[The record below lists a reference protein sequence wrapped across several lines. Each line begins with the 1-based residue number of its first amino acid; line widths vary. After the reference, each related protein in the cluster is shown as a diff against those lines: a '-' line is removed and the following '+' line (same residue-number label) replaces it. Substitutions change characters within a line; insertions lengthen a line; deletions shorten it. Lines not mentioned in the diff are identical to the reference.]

1 MRRHQSDSDCLISLQ
16 FTLLGRELPYMLSRF
31 MQKKYKMTI
40 SRLTVDKLGVK
51 LYDRVSAVIAEVV
64 ANSYDADATEVIIT
78 APMGEWLARKEQGKV
93 IDKAFTIQVSDDGS
107 GMLVDDSVNEIND
120 FYLKVGAERR
130 RDPRRGDK
138 SKKFGRRVMGR
149 KGVGKLAP
157 FGVCGK
163 IEVVSSSGS
172 KRTGVDANGK
182 QVRGFSTSHLIM
194 DRTAILWETD
204 QPYYPQP
211 GPWDET
217 VRPKTGTSIKMEDFD
232 HRRVPTIADFE
243 RQLAQRF
250 GLSTPHWRIV
260 LRDSQKNPGDDG
272 YERVVGE
279 FETQIKPGT
288 KIVFQQRAGTPT
300 DSRSVADF
308 EVIGPEGV
316 NVGEISAGFVFEDE
330 FYPVTGWVGY
340 ATQPYRDDLMA
351 GVRIYCRGKIAAK
364 SPLFNLNAGFT
375 GEHDVRSYLI
385 GELHADWLD
394 EDDDLIR
401 TDRQDI
407 LWSHDLGRELQG
419 WGQSLVKLV
428 GRITREPMR
437 KSAWERFQQISKIQD
452 RVAKAYPG
460 VEQEAIRKRTLDMAE
475 TIAKSARGD
484 ELEDEETIESFV
496 QLSLLLGPHI
506 TLDDK
511 LKEAAGTKGQPLQ
524 FVSEVLRTARIAE
537 LVSFGRI
544 AEDRIRVITQV
555 ETYKDDS
562 ATLEGAFQKLISEA
576 PWLINPQW
584 SPLAANQSFETL
596 KEEFKK
602 FYKER
607 TGQDLELERFS
618 EPGKRADFVMSNQD
632 QVIEIVEIKRPHHTL
647 TNEEMERINK
657 YVDLMDEFL
666 SLPGNKDF
674 KDLFPHFHVTLVC
687 DKIGLTGVHRA
698 AFDGL
703 ANKEILEHINWR
715 TFLLRTRKM
724 HEAFL
729 NEAAR
734 QRQLAMR

>member
-1 MRRHQSDSDCLISLQ
+1 
-16 FTLLGRELPYMLSRF
+16 
-31 MQKKYKMTI
+31 
-40 SRLTVDKLGVK
+40 
-51 LYDRVSAVIAEVV
+51 
-64 ANSYDADATEVIIT
+64 
-78 APMGEWLARKEQGKV
+78 MGEWLARKNKGELIDQGFS
-93 IDKAFTIQVSDDGS
+93 IEVSDNGS
-107 GMLVDDSVNEIND
+107 GMLVDSSVNEVND
-120 FYLKVGAERR
+120 FYLRVGAERR
-130 RDPRRGDK
+130 NDPRRGDK

-157 FGVCGK
+157 FGVCQT
-163 IEVVSSSGS
+163 IEVISSSGA
-172 KRTGVDANGK
+172 KKKGK
-182 QVRGFSTSHLIM
+182 DQAGKTSEGFATSHFVL

-204 QPYYPQP
+204 QPYFPQP
-211 GPWDET
+211 GGKDET
-217 VRPKTGTSIKMEDFD
+217 VQPRLGTTIKMEVFD

-250 GLSTPHWRIV
+250 GLSTHNWRII
-260 LRDSQKNPGDDG
+260 LRDSTKKPGEAD
-272 YERVVGE
+272 YERIVGA

-288 KIVFQQRAGTPT
+288 KITFSMRQGAVP
-300 DSRSVADF
+300 DSREPGDF
-308 EVIGPEGV
+308 KVTGPDGV
-316 NVGEISAGFVFEDE
+316 NVSEAAAGFVFEDK
-330 FYPVTGWVGY
+330 FYPITGWVGY
-340 ATQPYRDDLMA
+340 AKQPYKDDLMA

-364 SPLFNLNAGFT
+364 SPVFNLKAGFT

-394 EDDDLIR
+394 EGDDLIR

-407 LWSHDLGRELQG
+407 LWSHDLGQELQR
-419 WGQSLVKLV
+419 WGQSLVKII

-437 KSAWERFQQISKIQD
+437 KSAWDRFQLISKIQE
-452 RVAKAYPG
+452 RVAEAYPG
-460 VEQEAIRKRTLDMAE
+460 PEQETIRKRTLDMAE

-484 ELEDEETIESFV
+484 ELEDEQTIESFV

-506 TLDDK
+506 TLDEK
-511 LKEAAGTKGQPLQ
+511 LKEAAETKGQPLQ
-524 FVSEVLRTARIAE
+524 FVSDVLRTARIAE

-544 AEDRIRVITQV
+544 ADDRVRVIKQV

-562 ATLEGAFQKLISEA
+562 TTLEAAFQKLINEA

-607 TGQDLELERFS
+607 TKQELDLETFS
-618 EPGKRADFVMSNQD
+618 EKDKRADFVMSNQD
-632 QVIEIVEIKRPHHTL
+632 QVIEIIEIKRPKHTL
-647 TNEEMERINK
+647 SNEEMERINK
-657 YVDLMDEFL
+657 YVDLMEEFL
-666 SLPGNKDF
+666 ALPGNKDF
-674 KDLFPHFHVTLVC
+674 RELFPKFHVTLVC
-687 DKIGLTGVHRA
+687 DRLGLSGVHRA

-703 ANKEILEHINWR
+703 VGRGILEHVNWR

-729 NEAAR
+729 NEADR
-734 QRQLAMR
+734 QRKMAVKK